1 MNQSPDPWQIK
12 DLKKGFFLRMK
23 KKKKIVGDFLLGTVD
38 SI

>member
-23 KKKKIVGDFLLGTVD
+23 KKEIVGDFLLGTVD